1 MKNFN
6 FNDKKE
12 VLEFLKKNKEVK
24 FVRIIF
30 PDVLGREMSFCIPS
44 EAMKSAFENG
54 KGFDGS
60 SVAGFAR
67 IEESDLNIVP
77 DPKTFRVL
85 PWNYEVS
92 GLVWKEAVVF
102 GDIFTPKGEHFEGD
116 TRYLLKKVL
125 EKTKKF
131 GELRAGVEL
140 EFFLFESEK
149 EPKLLDRGGYFH
161 GGKWGEVR
169 KLAQLYLKEMGI
181 FVEHDHHEASPSQHE
196 IDIKYGDAPITAD
209 SVILA
214 KYIVKRVAR
223 KLGIYASFMPKP
235 ITTINGSGMHTHLS
249 LWQNGKNL
257 FFENKGDF
265 LSDLAKKY
273 LMGLIKYGPEIQLI
287 PNQWINSYKRLI
299 PGYEAPVYMAWG
311 RKNRSAYVRIPQY

>member
-169 KLAQLYLKEMGI
+169 KLAQLHLKEMGI
-181 FVEHDHHEASPSQHE
+181 LFRNKWKNFLE
-196 IDIKYGDAPITAD
+196 
-209 SVILA
+209 
-214 KYIVKRVAR
+214 
-223 KLGIYASFMPKP
+223 
-235 ITTINGSGMHTHLS
+235 
-249 LWQNGKNL
+249 NGKK
-257 FFENKGDF
+257 EK
-265 LSDLAKKY
+265 
-273 LMGLIKYGPEIQLI
+273 Q
-287 PNQWINSYKRLI
+287 
-299 PGYEAPVYMAWG
+299 
-311 RKNRSAYVRIPQY
+311 KNRNKRT